1 MDNVYDLVEDFY
13 GHDPGWNFLLRREYA
28 EGFLR
33 IEAWHGKT
41 PEELYD
47 IWDQLTMLCLY
58 LGNTELMLGDMS
70 ADDFVD
76 CIAWCGRLT
85 PVLRLKRKKNCWQA
99 EK

>member
-41 PEELYD
+41 PEESYD
-47 IWDQLTMLCLY
+47 IWD
-58 LGNTELMLGDMS
+58 
-70 ADDFVD
+70 
-76 CIAWCGRLT
+76 
-85 PVLRLKRKKNCWQA
+85 
-99 EK
+99 

>member
-28 EGFLR
+28 DGFLR
-33 IEAWHGKT
+33 TEAWQGKS

-58 LGNTELMLGDMS
+58 LGNTELLLGDMS
-70 ADDFVD
+70 A
-76 CIAWCGRLT
+76 AT
-85 PVLRLKRKKNCWQA
+85 
-99 EK
+99 